1 MDFSVNDILGAVR
14 GTRISGSGE
23 TRVTG
28 LSIDSRTTGPGD
40 CFVALRGPNFDAHAF
55 LGDVVD
61 KGASLLVVERVE
73 FDVPEGLAVIKVED
87 TMTALGDM
95 AAYVRSVSSIP
106 LVAISGSTGKTT
118 TKEMVASILECSR
131 RVLKTEGNKNNL
143 VGMPLTLLRL
153 KSNDQMAVV
162 ELGISEPH
170 EMARLVE
177 IALPDVALITNIGAG
192 HLESLGSLEGVAK
205 AKSALFTDSSP
216 GCTRVVNLDD
226 ELVRKIYESYA
237 RERAH
242 AHSRSQESAHV
253 TFSLRGPS
261 DVSVPS
267 YEVLEGLAGVDV
279 EYDVRGER
287 LKVRLSSPA
296 LCNVMNGAAAIAAV
310 LPLGASL
317 SEIKEGLER
326 FTPAKG
332 RVGVTHVNGVTVID
346 DTYNANPDS
355 MEEALKTLS
364 FASGR
369 KVAVVGDM
377 LEIGTGAEC
386 AHAGVG
392 KRAAELGIDVLVA
405 IGSMADTVAHG
416 ALLAG
421 LDSDSV
427 FNFTD
432 KASATEALGTI
443 VRRGDSVLVKASRG
457 MGLESIVE
465 AIGGIIE
472 RGRQDTTACN

>member
-14 GTRISGSGE
+14 GTLLAGNGE
-23 TRVTG
+23 SRVAG
-28 LSIDSRTTGPGD
+28 FFIDSRNVEPMN
-40 CFVALRGPNFDAHAF
+40 CFVALKGPNFDAHSF
-55 LGDVVD
+55 IGDVMD
-61 KGASLLVVERVE
+61 KGVSLVVVERVE
-73 FDVPEGLAVIKVED
+73 FEVPEGLAVIEVED
-87 TMTALGDM
+87 TLVALGDL
-95 AAYVRSVSSIP
+95 AAYVRSISSVP
-106 LVAISGSTGKTT
+106 LVAISGSTGKST
-118 TKEMVASILECSR
+118 TKEMVASILEHSR
-131 RVLKTEGNKNNL
+131 RVLKTDGNKNNL
-143 VGMPLTLLRL
+143 VGLPLTLFRL
-153 KSNDQMAVV
+153 KSSDQVAVV

-205 AKSALFTDSSP
+205 AKSALFTESSP

-226 ELVRKIYESYA
+226 DLVRKIYESYS
-237 RERAH
+237 RDRAH
-242 AHSRSQESAHV
+242 AHSRREEPARV

-279 EYDVRGER
+279 EYDIRGER

-310 LPLGASL
+310 LPLGAGL
-317 SEIKEGLER
+317 NEIKLGLEK
-326 FTPAKG
+326 FTSMKG
-332 RVGVTHVNGVTVID
+332 RLGVLHVDGVTVID

-364 FASGR
+364 LASGR

-377 LEIGTGAEC
+377 LEIGSGAAS

-392 KRAAELGIDVLVA
+392 KRVAELGIDIVVA
-405 IGSMADTVAHG
+405 IGSMADEVANG
-416 ALLAG
+416 ALKAG
-421 LDSDSV
+421 LGSDSV
-427 FNFTD
+427 FNFVD
-432 KASATEALGTI
+432 KAAAIETLSGVLHK
-443 VRRGDSVLVKASRG
+443 GDTVLVKASRG
-457 MGLESIVE
+457 MELETVVA
-465 AIGGIIE
+465 AISGIME
-472 RGRQDTTACN
+472 RAGQGNACN